1 MSAAELDAA
10 IRAAIEG
17 CEGSIEDCVIR
28 LLARDV
34 PRHIARELD
43 QRALREFRRRA
54 LHFHLDTRRPEVIR
68 MHGQGAPGRRP
79 SLRDIVRDKLR
90 SRIVESELSRE
101 ALVDL
106 GTRYLDE
113 VDRLDTTP
121 RASADGLQ

>member
-1 MSAAELDAA
+1 
-10 IRAAIEG
+10 
-17 CEGSIEDCVIR
+17 V
-28 LLARDV
+28 
-34 PRHIARELD
+34 
-43 QRALREFRRRA
+43 
-54 LHFHLDTRRPEVIR
+54 TRT
-68 MHGQGAPGRRP
+68 HGYGAPGRRP

-90 SRIVESELSRE
+90 SRVVDSEMSRD

>member
-1 MSAAELDAA
+1 
-10 IRAAIEG
+10 
-17 CEGSIEDCVIR
+17 
-28 LLARDV
+28 
-34 PRHIARELD
+34 
-43 QRALREFRRRA
+43 
-54 LHFHLDTRRPEVIR
+54 

-90 SRIVESELSRE
+90 SRIVESELSRD